1 MFYDISEAVS
11 NVEGVAK
18 TASVLTEDSFTVLPS
33 VEVIFD
39 TPTGNVA
46 HKFHSIPDYGSM
58 WSMASHLP
66 GVDRGFKLCLDGE
79 VLTNF
84 TLKRCMD
91 KLSLASKGKSF
102 SVVVKVC
109 NDTTADHNAP
119 GFENNVIGGRRG
131 NERSGDGIDKLCNQ
145 RMVVALVMMT
155 SVVVSVFVHGFSM
168 SATATKLQSHISGLE
183 ASIVDLQGKNAM
195 LKHGALIA
203 QDNIISKLTDVHSGL
218 HAELERTI
226 LNLTNRSLELEDA
239 TANQNNMISSFAKAI
254 THLQDQ
260 DSGLQAAIA
269 NLTGKHLEQ
278 DRNSG
283 LQCDN
288 SGLEASI
295 THLRDNVT
303 EQDSTISSMT
313 DASSKLHAAIHRMG
327 GHMSALS
334 RMVSSLTERKEV
346 VKTKAKDGGSVRK
359 DHHAV
364 LSGARQ
370 LWRKKHQITK
380 RLWNR

>member
-1 MFYDISEAVS
+1 MFYDISEAGS
-11 NVEGVAK
+11 NVEGVTE
-18 TASVLTEDSFTVLPS
+18 TASRLTEDSFAVSPS
-33 VEVIFD
+33 VEVIFE

-46 HKFHSIPDYGSM
+46 HKFHNIPDYGSM

-66 GVDRGFKLCLDGE
+66 GVDRGFKLCLLDGE
-79 VLTNF
+79 VLTNS
-84 TLKRCMD
+84 TLKHCMN
-91 KLSLASKGKSF
+91 KLSLASRGQSF
-102 SVVVKVC
+102 SVVVMVC

-119 GFENNVIGGRRG
+119 GLQNNVIGGRHG

-155 SVVVSVFVHGFSM
+155 SVLISVFAHGINT

-183 ASIVDLQGKNAM
+183 ASIAALQEKNAM

-226 LNLTNRSLELEDA
+226 LNLTNRGSELEDA
-239 TANQNNMISSFAKAI
+239 TANQNNMISSFAKVIA
-254 THLQDQ
+254 HLHDQ
-260 DSGLQAAIA
+260 DSGLQTAIA

-278 DRNSG
+278 DSNSG

-295 THLRDNVT
+295 THLKGNVI
-303 EQDSTISSMT
+303 EQDSTILSMT
-313 DASSKLHAAIHRMG
+313 DASSKLHAEINRMAG
-327 GHMSALS
+327 VMSGLS
-334 RMVSSLTERKEV
+334 RKVSSLTKRKEV
-346 VKTKAKDGGSVRK
+346 DKTKAKDGGS
-359 DHHAV
+359 
-364 LSGARQ
+364 GARQ
-370 LWRKKHQITK
+370 LWRKRHQIAK
-380 RLWNR
+380 RLWHR